1 MLLGERVF
9 WDPATDT
16 LTIKG
21 TPPNLRPDAAL
32 RQQLVQR
39 GVEIVPVQRSR

>member
-1 MLLGERVF
+1 MAKADAALSFSREAITMVSIVDG
-9 WDPATDT
+9 D
-16 LTIKG
+16 
-21 TPPNLRPDAAL
+21 PDAAL

>member
-1 MLLGERVF
+1 ELNL
-9 WDPATDT
+9 AST
-16 LTIKG
+16 LIVDG
-21 TPPNLRPDAAL
+21 DPDAAL

>member
-16 LTIKG
+16 LT
-21 TPPNLRPDAAL
+21 NAAL